1 MVNLKP
7 TGEKPLIIDWSQ
19 NIIQTKI
26 VYYGPAMSG
35 KTESI
40 RALFKYLNILSR
52 LESIETTSGRTLFF
66 DYGPIELVHGD
77 WVIQIHIWSAT
88 GQDYYAETRS
98 TVLAGTDGIVFVADS
113 NPSLIHENL
122 RCWEELKGFFGPRLS
137 TSIPVVFALNKRDLW
152 PAISQFDFVNAL
164 ELNGFSLIFE
174 TVATQGTFVV
184 EVLQEMLRSILLGS
198 NLAQP
203 KKIGT

>member
-1 MVNLKP
+1 ML
-7 TGEKPLIIDWSQ
+7 IDWSQ
-19 NIIQTKI
+19 RIIQTKI

-40 RALFKYLNILSR
+40 RALFNRLNILSR

-66 DYGPIELVHGD
+66 DYGPIELSHGE
-77 WVIQIHIWSAT
+77 WIIQIHIWSAT

-113 NPSLIHENL
+113 NPELISENQ
-122 RCWEELKGFFGPRLS
+122 RCWEELKGFFEEKL
-137 TSIPVVFALNKRDLW
+137 TEDVPVVFALNKRDIW
-152 PAISQFDFVNAL
+152 PAINRFEFIKTL
-164 ELNGFSLIFE
+164 GLNGTSRIFE
-174 TVATQGTFVV
+174 TVATHGSFTL
-184 EVLQEMLRSILLGS
+184 EILQEILRKILLGS

>member
-1 MVNLKP
+1 MLV
-7 TGEKPLIIDWSQ
+7 DWSQ
-19 NIIQTKI
+19 RIIQTKI

-35 KTESI
+35 KTVSI
-40 RALFKYLNILSR
+40 RALFHRLNILSR

-66 DYGPIELVHGD
+66 DYGPIELSHGE

-113 NPSLIHENL
+113 HPTLINENQ
-122 RCWEELKGFFGPRLS
+122 RCWEELKGFFGNRLAAE
-137 TSIPVVFALNKRDLW
+137 IPVVFALNKRDIR
-152 PAISQFDFVNAL
+152 PAISQFEFINSL
-164 ELNGFSLIFE
+164 GLNGSSLIFE
-174 TVATQGTFVV
+174 TVATQGLYTL
-184 EVLQEMLRSILLGS
+184 EILQGILRKILLGS

-203 KKIGT
+203 KRIGK

>member
-1 MVNLKP
+1 ML
-7 TGEKPLIIDWSQ
+7 IDWSQ
-19 NIIQTKI
+19 KVIQTKI

-35 KTESI
+35 KTASI
-40 RALFKYLNILSR
+40 RALFSRLNILSR

-66 DYGPIELVHGD
+66 DYGPIELSHGE

-113 NPSLIHENL
+113 NPNLIKENK
-122 RCWEELKGFFGPRLS
+122 RCWDELKGFFENRLGDE
-137 TSIPVVFALNKRDLW
+137 IPVIFALNKRDIW
-152 PAISQFDFVNAL
+152 PVISRFEFMNML
-164 ELNGFSLIFE
+164 GLNGASQIFE
-174 TVATQGTFVV
+174 TVATQGSFTL
-184 EVLQEMLRSILLGS
+184 EILQGVLRRILLGS

-203 KKIGT
+203 KRIGT

>member
-1 MVNLKP
+1 MLF
-7 TGEKPLIIDWSQ
+7 DWSQ
-19 NIIQTKI
+19 RVIQTKI

-40 RALFKYLNILSR
+40 RALFSRINILSR

-66 DYGPIELVHGD
+66 DYGPIELSHGE

-98 TVLAGTDGIVFVADS
+98 TVLAGTDGIVFVAES
-113 NPSLIHENL
+113 NPNLVKENQ
-122 RCWEELKGFFGPRLS
+122 RCWEELKGFFGDRLGDE
-137 TSIPVVFALNKRDLW
+137 IPVIFALNKRDIW
-152 PAISQFDFVNAL
+152 PMISRFELINTL
-164 ELNGFSLIFE
+164 GLNGTSQIFE
-174 TVATQGTFVV
+174 TVATQGSFTI
-184 EVLQEMLRSILLGS
+184 EILQGYLRRILLGS

>member
-1 MVNLKP
+1 ML
-7 TGEKPLIIDWSQ
+7 IDWSQ
-19 NIIQTKI
+19 HIIQTKI

-40 RALFKYLNILSR
+40 RALFKHLNILSR

-77 WVIQIHIWSAT
+77 WIIQIHIWSAT

-122 RCWEELKGFFGPRLS
+122 RCWEELKGFFGPQLS
-137 TSIPVVFALNKRDLW
+137 TNIPVVFALNKRDLW
-152 PAISQFDFVNAL
+152 PAINQFDFVNAL
-164 ELNGFSLIFE
+164 ELNGSSLIFE
-174 TVATQGTFVV
+174 TIATQGTFVV
-184 EVLQEMLRSILLGS
+184 EVLQEMLRNILLGS

>member
-1 MVNLKP
+1 ML
-7 TGEKPLIIDWSQ
+7 IDWSQ
-19 NIIQTKI
+19 RIIQTKI

-40 RALFKYLNILSR
+40 RALFHRLNILSR

-66 DYGPIELVHGD
+66 DYGPIELSHGE

-113 NPSLIHENL
+113 HPDLIKENQ
-122 RCWEELKGFFGPRLS
+122 RCWEELRGFFGDRLS
-137 TSIPVVFALNKRDLW
+137 EQIPVVFALNKRDVW
-152 PAISQFDFVNAL
+152 PAISRFEFINSL
-164 ELNGFSLIFE
+164 GLNGSSKIFE
-174 TVATQGTFVV
+174 TVATQGLYTL
-184 EVLQEMLRSILLGS
+184 EILQDILRKILLGS

-203 KKIGT
+203 KQIGT

>member
-1 MVNLKP
+1 VL
-7 TGEKPLIIDWSQ
+7 IDWSQ
-19 NIIQTKI
+19 RVIQTKI

-40 RALFKYLNILSR
+40 RALFSRLNILSR

-66 DYGPIELVHGD
+66 DYGPIELSHGE

-98 TVLAGTDGIVFVADS
+98 TVLAGTDGIVFVAES
-113 NPSLIHENL
+113 NPNLVKENQ
-122 RCWEELKGFFGPRLS
+122 RCWEELKGFFGDRLGDE
-137 TSIPVVFALNKRDLW
+137 IPVIFALNKRDIW
-152 PAISQFDFVNAL
+152 PMISRFELINTL
-164 ELNGFSLIFE
+164 GLNGTSQIFE
-174 TVATQGTFVV
+174 TVATQGSFTI
-184 EVLQEMLRSILLGS
+184 EILQGVLRRILLGS

>member
-1 MVNLKP
+1 ML
-7 TGEKPLIIDWSQ
+7 IDWSQ
-19 NIIQTKI
+19 RIIQTKI

-40 RALFKYLNILSR
+40 RALFHRLNILSR

-66 DYGPIELVHGD
+66 DFGPIELAHGD
-77 WVIQIHIWSAT
+77 WILQIHIWSAT

-113 NPSLIHENL
+113 NPNLIKENQ
-122 RCWEELKGFFGPRLS
+122 RCWQELKGFFGCRLF
-137 TSIPVVFALNKRDLW
+137 TDVPVVFALNKRDIW
-152 PAISQFDFVNAL
+152 PTINKTEFENSLN
-164 ELNGFSLIFE
+164 LNGSSLIFE
-174 TVATQGTFVV
+174 TIATQGTFTI
-184 EVLQEMLRSILLGS
+184 EILQTILRKILLGT
-198 NLAQP
+198 NMAQP

>member
-1 MVNLKP
+1 ML
-7 TGEKPLIIDWSQ
+7 IDWSQ
-19 NIIQTKI
+19 RIIQTKI

-40 RALFKYLNILSR
+40 RALFHRLDILSR

-77 WVIQIHIWSAT
+77 WVLQIHIWSAT

-113 NPSLIHENL
+113 NPNLIPENQH
-122 RCWEELKGFFGPRLS
+122 CWEELKGFFGSKLQVNV
-137 TSIPVVFALNKRDLW
+137 PVIFALNKRDIW
-152 PAISQFDFVNAL
+152 PAISQFEFINSL
-164 ELNGFSLIFE
+164 GLNGSSLILE
-174 TVATQGTFVV
+174 TIATQGTLTL
-184 EVLQEMLRSILLGS
+184 ELLKEILRRILLGS

>member
-7 TGEKPLIIDWSQ
+7 TGEKPLIVDWSQ
-19 NIIQTKI
+19 HIIQTKI

-40 RALFKYLNILSR
+40 RALFKHLNILSR

-77 WVIQIHIWSAT
+77 WIIQIHIWSAT

-113 NPSLIHENL
+113 NPSLILENL

-137 TSIPVVFALNKRDLW
+137 TTIPVVFALNKRDLW

-164 ELNGFSLIFE
+164 ELNGSSLIFE

-184 EVLQEMLRSILLGS
+184 EVLQDMLRSILLGS

-203 KKIGT
+203 KRIGT